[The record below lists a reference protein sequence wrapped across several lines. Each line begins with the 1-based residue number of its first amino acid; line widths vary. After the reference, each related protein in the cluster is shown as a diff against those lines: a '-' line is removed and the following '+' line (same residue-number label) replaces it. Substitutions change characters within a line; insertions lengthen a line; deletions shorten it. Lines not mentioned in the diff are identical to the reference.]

1 MIAGLFFLDIFAE
14 DKTKLEESEIK
25 EAEKIEFQN
34 KSRKKAASET
44 KFLHE
49 FVIALYISN

>member
-25 EAEKIEFQN
+25 EAEKIEFQT
-34 KSRKKAASET
+34 KAE
-44 KFLHE
+44 KRLHLKQN
-49 FVIALYISN
+49 FYMNRLGKN